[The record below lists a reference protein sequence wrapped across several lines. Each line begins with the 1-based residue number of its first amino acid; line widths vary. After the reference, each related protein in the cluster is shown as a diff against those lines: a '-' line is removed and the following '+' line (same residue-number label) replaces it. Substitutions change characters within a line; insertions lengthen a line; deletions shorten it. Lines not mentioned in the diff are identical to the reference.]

1 MSLREERDTQIVY
14 TGSLLNQEL
23 YPVPES
29 TRQSTKQSNTDYTQ
43 NHQRSDFEPLK
54 KHTSFG
60 TTHTK
65 NVDLDNL
72 KSTQHSLAYNTRK
85 NKVFRTNYTC
95 LQNEL
100 NQYKCNPIPLSLEKI
115 KAEKRMFKT

>member
-1 MSLREERDTQIVY
+1 MSLREERDTQTVY

-23 YPVPES
+23 HPVP
-29 TRQSTKQSNTDYTQ
+29 RIHWQSTKQSNTNYTQ
-43 NHQRSDFEPLK
+43 YHQRTDLDPLK

-72 KSTQHSLAYNTRK
+72 KSTQHSLAYNTK
-85 NKVFRTNYTC
+85 KYKVFGMNYTC

-100 NQYKCNPIPLSLEKI
+100 KSIQ
-115 KAEKRMFKT
+115 M